1 VRRSLNVAPST
12 KPLLAAV
19 LASTLSILPVQLL
32 GASAVLARA
41 DFQFN
46 PADLGLAVA
55 AFFAAYGMSAWLAGH
70 LSQTRGPRIGL
81 IIGTTLSCVS
91 LLGIATIVRD
101 WSSMIALM
109 MIGGVGNAFSAVGG
123 NLALGS
129 GGGFRRQGLA
139 FAVKQSAVP
148 VSGLLSGAAVPII
161 GITLG
166 WRWSFVA
173 ALALAPFLYVLL
185 SKEFVEGASLRID
198 HTAPATDWAMMV
210 PVALAYGGAAGSA
223 SVLGAFLVD
232 AAVKNGLS
240 IGAAGSVLVMGS
252 IVSLATRLVVGM
264 LGDRRGRAD
273 FMFVAIMLF
282 VGTAGYLALA
292 QGSIVLFAVG
302 TVVAF
307 GAGWGWNGAFNHA
320 IVSMNRRNPG
330 TATGLAMM
338 GMALGGVLWP
348 MAFGLLVTHVSF
360 RSAWVATAALSFTSA
375 TLLTLTV
382 HRIRA
387 RAAGV

>member
-1 VRRSLNVAPST
+1 MKIAPST

-32 GASAVLARA
+32 GASAVLAREELH
-41 DFQFN
+41 FN

-55 AFFAAYGMSAWLAGH
+55 AFFAAYGVSAWTAGH

-81 IIGTTLSCVS
+81 IIGTTLSS
-91 LLGIATIVRD
+91 AALLGIATVARD
-101 WSSMIALM
+101 WSTMIVLM

-123 NLALGS
+123 NLALGA

-139 FAVKQSAVP
+139 FAMKQSAVP
-148 VSGLLSGAAVPII
+148 ASGLLSGAAVPII

-173 ALALAPFLYVLL
+173 ALALAPILYMLL
-185 SKEFVEGASLRID
+185 SRDFVEGASLRTD

-223 SVLGAFLVD
+223 SVLGVFLVD
-232 AAVKNGLS
+232 AAVTNGLS
-240 IGAAGSVLVMGS
+240 VAAAGSVLVMGS
-252 IVSLATRLVVGM
+252 VVSVATRLG
-264 LGDRRGRAD
+264 LGLLVDRRGRAD
-273 FMFVAIMLF
+273 LLVVAIMLF

-292 QGSIVLFAVG
+292 HGSIELFAIG

-320 IVSMNRRNPG
+320 IVSMNKRNPG
-330 TATGLAMM
+330 KASGLAMM

-360 RSAWVATAALSFTSA
+360 RVAWMATAALSFSSA
-375 TLLTLTV
+375 LLLTLMAQ
-382 HRIRA
+382 RIKA
-387 RAAGV
+387 RAANA